1 MHSKN
6 TDQDYRM
13 SFTVNTR
20 EIEYTAPDGQRL
32 IGYFA
37 TPVTDQ
43 PVAGVIVAPE
53 WWGRN
58 EYTEQR
64 ARELAE
70 HGFAALAIDMYGDKK
85 VTTAVPQA
93 STWMNQTFEQP
104 ETIVDRAQAGL
115 STLAAQPEVNAEK
128 LATIGFCYG
137 GKVVLDLARSGAQI
151 EAVATFHAVLSPKA
165 PAEKGKV
172 KAEILVLHGELD
184 SMVTLDDVASFRQEM
199 HDAEVDHDVI
209 IFEDAKHGF
218 SNPLADERAKANN
231 VDLGYNAEAERQGLE
246 AMYELLDKHLK

>member
-1 MHSKN
+1 
-6 TDQDYRM
+6 M
-13 SFTVNTR
+13 SFAVNTR
-20 EIEYTAPDGQRL
+20 EIEYTALDGQRL

-37 TPVTDQ
+37 APVTDQ

-58 EYTEQR
+58 AYTEQR

-93 STWMNQTFEQP
+93 SEWMNQTFEQP
-104 ETIVDRAQAGL
+104 DTIVNRAQAGL
-115 STLAAQPEVNAEK
+115 DILAAQPEVNAEK
-128 LATIGFCYG
+128 LAAIGFCYG
-137 GKVVLDLARSGAQI
+137 GKVVLDLARSGADLT
-151 EAVATFHAVLSPKA
+151 AVATFHAILSPKA

-184 SMVTLDDVASFRQEM
+184 SMVTLDDVANFRQEM